1 MEAEVEMNGIHELE
15 LDLTDPEQQQRVLKA
30 LASPIRIAILQFLH
44 NGPSCVTL
52 PSMKLG
58 ISQPNLSKHLQILR
72 EAGLINCR
80 ARGTQHCYFICRP
93 TLMGP
98 LFGLLEQKHA
108 YRPCC
113 KPEQHE

>member
-1 MEAEVEMNGIHELE
+1 MIGEKEPEV
-15 LDLTDPEQQQRVLKA
+15 DLTDTEQLQKVLKA

-52 PSMKLG
+52 PCIKLG

-80 ARGTQHCYFICRP
+80 TKGTQHCYFICRP

-98 LFGLLEQKHA
+98 LFGLLEQKHT
-108 YRPCC
+108 YRPCS

>member
-1 MEAEVEMNGIHELE
+1 MIGEKEPE
-15 LDLTDPEQQQRVLKA
+15 LDLTDTEQLQKVLKA

-52 PSMKLG
+52 PCMKLG

-72 EAGLINCR
+72 EAGLIDCR
-80 ARGTQHCYFICRP
+80 AKGTQHCYFICRP

-98 LFGLLEQKHA
+98 LFGLLEQKHT
-108 YRPCC
+108 YRPCS